1 MFFIVV
7 LVITTLCIASSAA
20 FFSVYGLVQ
29 LFHGISLYVLIMG
42 SSLELGK
49 LVSISYLYRYW
60 QLTSIWLKIYLML
73 GIFALMVLT
82 SMGIFGLLSVG
93 YMTDSLPIKQIEQ
106 QVQLLDEEKGRLI
119 DRKKQID
126 TQIANLPM
134 EMSKG
139 RVKLI
144 NGFKNEQEQTTN
156 RINALS
162 KEILETK
169 TKLIQSEAHVG
180 PITYIAKAFKL
191 EADDATKYLIYL
203 IIFVFDPMAVALTL
217 AVNITLRDKRETDEE
232 EVNWFPIENVVEDV
246 PEVVQEV
253 IVPTEQK
260 EDPIIHYSVS
270 DNNPYTMDT
279 TKSDSAEITNMSW
292 NITPVVPTIK
302 DPLVM
307 DEPEPVE
314 RPMRRVRPYTGVN
327 SNTSPEELLQQ
338 HSYYETRE
346 AQGDHLTAD
355 ERWAYQAVKTALH
368 NQGYNIYV

>member
-1 MFFIVV
+1 
-7 LVITTLCIASSAA
+7 
-20 FFSVYGLVQ
+20 
-29 LFHGISLYVLIMG
+29 MG

-93 YMTDSLPIKQIEQ
+93 YMTDSLPLKQIEQ

-144 NGFKNEQEQTTN
+144 NGFKNEQEQTTT

-169 TKLIQSEAHVG
+169 TKLIQSEAHIG
-180 PITYIAKAFKL
+180 PITYIAKAFKM

-217 AVNITLRDKRETDEE
+217 AVNITLRDKKETDLE
-232 EVNWFPIENVVEDV
+232 EVDWSQLEDRIEAE
-246 PEVVQEV
+246 PEVVLPV
-253 IVPTEQK
+253 KPK
-260 EDPIIHYSVS
+260 EESIIQYSVS
-270 DNNPYTMDT
+270 DNNLYNMDT
-279 TKSDSAEITNMSW
+279 TKSDTAEITNMSW
-292 NITPVVPTIK
+292 NITPIVPPVNE
-302 DPLVM
+302 PLAV
-307 DEPEPVE
+307 EESESVE
-314 RPMRRVRPYTGVN
+314 RPVRRVRPYTGVN